1 MALILGQHIDRS
13 FYALDHRFVER
24 KAPTHP
30 SIRRLIGYWR
40 ECEAK
45 DGLRMGRDIP
55 ARAIASLLSQIMVFE
70 PFANWEDAHIRYAGF
85 GTAKYFGR
93 DVMGLLYS
101 EMEAGDRS
109 GTLRQLLSE
118 ARGLAAENRC
128 RILDHRA
135 LSDGIEIERQEIVQ
149 VPMFGPDG
157 KSRWLLSAA
166 FDL

>member
-55 ARAIASLLSQIMVFE
+55 ARAIAPLLSHIMVHE
-70 PFANWEDAHIRYAGF
+70 PFASWEDAYVRYAGF

-93 DVMGLLYS
+93 DITGLLHS
-101 EMEAGDRS
+101 EVSAGDLS
-109 GTLRQLLSE
+109 ATLGSLLFE
-118 ARGLAAENRC
+118 ARALVAENRC

-135 LSDGIEIERQEIVQ
+135 LSDGIEIERQELVQ
-149 VPMFGPDG
+149 MPMFGPDG
-157 KSRWLLSAA
+157 KSRWLLSAV